1 MPEESTT
8 PDLVELGRGL
18 FDAGRRADVDGLLGF
33 YRPDVILEMPEAG
46 LTFDGLTEIRRFYE
60 DFFDLWD
67 DLVSE
72 LDELLDLGNGVALA
86 VIRNHGRPVGSTA
99 ETQQRAAWVSTW
111 EGRKITRI
119 DIYNDI
125 DEARAAA
132 ERLTEERGRHV

>member
-8 PDLVELGRGL
+8 PDLGELGRGL
-18 FDAGRRADVDGLLGF
+18 FDAGRRADVDGLMGF

-46 LTFDGLTEIRRFYE
+46 LTFEGLTEIRRFYE

-86 VIRNHGRPVGSTA
+86 VIHNHGRPVGSTA
-99 ETQQRAAWVSTW
+99 EAQQRAAWVSTW

-119 DIYNDI
+119 DIYTDI

-132 ERLTEERGRHV
+132 ERLAEERG